1 MVTRGT
7 AFDAILQGGGFRAAR
22 DRHLVPLARRVRGRY
37 ALHARASSTDDPRR
51 VQWPDPRAC
60 PSEAAMVTGSTVG
73 FYRILAKLGEGGM
86 GVVFAAEDLRLG
98 RRVAIKF
105 LPDEAGADPAAVERF
120 LREAR
125 AISSLNHPHIC
136 TLHDIG
142 EFEGRHYMVME
153 LLEGETLRSRVSRG

>member
-1 MVTRGT
+1 
-7 AFDAILQGGGFRAAR
+7 
-22 DRHLVPLARRVRGRY
+22 
-37 ALHARASSTDDPRR
+37 
-51 VQWPDPRAC
+51 
-60 PSEAAMVTGSTVG
+60 
-73 FYRILAKLGEGGM
+73 M

-98 RRVAIKF
+98 RRVAIKV

-142 EFEGRHYMVME
+142 EFEGRHYMHGCP
-153 LLEGETLRSRVSRG
+153 LYFQPVSRHAPPSASVRPTMRPALTPPPT